1 MSGDRDKDRAVRTLT
16 TAAVLLVAAIAA
28 VVSFVHIE
36 HLAATHGQTALAAWL
51 LPVSVDGTVAAAS
64 CSMLWAARSGLATPW
79 LARGMLTAGVAAT
92 LAANA
97 AYGAPHGI
105 PGELLSGWPAVA
117 FVGSVEMVLS
127 MIRRTR
133 VRDVQA
139 NTCPWPGLAPVLPAA
154 PAPASLPAAKPQ
166 ASRPGAPALAPA
178 SAPRTRGSGAPART
192 RTRPA
197 ARVRAGAVS
206 DESAEVHFAAVLA
219 DGRVPSKRRIK
230 AELHVGQDRA
240 ARIHDHLAA
249 LANGRPHALNGSTS

>member
-1 MSGDRDKDRAVRTLT
+1 
-16 TAAVLLVAAIAA
+16 
-28 VVSFVHIE
+28 
-36 HLAATHGQTALAAWL
+36 
-51 LPVSVDGTVAAAS
+51 
-64 CSMLWAARSGLATPW
+64 MLWAARGGLATPW

-133 VRDVQA
+133 VRQTEA
-139 NTCPWPGLAPVLPAA
+139 GTCPWPGPAPVLPAA
-154 PAPASLPAAKPQ
+154 PAHQTAPVSLPAPEPPAG
-166 ASRPGAPALAPA
+166 RPAAPAPVPAPA
-178 SAPRTRGSGAPART
+178 RRGRANGAPART

-197 ARVRAGAVS
+197 ARMRTGAVS
-206 DESAEVHFAAVLA
+206 DESAEVHFAAALA
-219 DGRVPSKRRIK
+219 DGHVPSKRRIK

-249 LANGRPHALNGSTS
+249 LAASRPHALNGSTS

>member
-1 MSGDRDKDRAVRTLT
+1 VSGDKDRLVRALT

-36 HLAATHGQTALAAWL
+36 HLAATHGQTMLAAWL

-64 CSMLWAARSGLATPW
+64 CSMLWAARGGLATPW

-133 VRDVQA
+133 GRPAQA
-139 NTCPWPGLAPVLPAA
+139 DMCPWPAPAPVLPAA
-154 PAPASLPAAKPQ
+154 PAALAAPAPAPAAT
-166 ASRPGAPALAPA
+166 RPGAPGRAPA
-178 SAPRTRGSGAPART
+178 RRPRGNGAPART

-197 ARVRAGAVS
+197 GPVRTAAVS
-206 DESAEVHFAAVLA
+206 DESAEVHFAAALA
-219 DGRVPSKRRIK
+219 DGQVPSKRRIK

-240 ARIHDHLAA
+240 ARIYDHLAA
-249 LANGRPHALNGSTS
+249 LASGRPHVLNGSTS